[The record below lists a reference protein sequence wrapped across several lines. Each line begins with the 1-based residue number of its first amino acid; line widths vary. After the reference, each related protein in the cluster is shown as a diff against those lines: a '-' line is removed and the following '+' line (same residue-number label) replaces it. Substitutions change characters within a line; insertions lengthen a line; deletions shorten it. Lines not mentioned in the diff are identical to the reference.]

1 MAKIGKEVEGKRFY
15 GCPSLFVSADEYLNH
30 LPKIKKI
37 LEAEDLFQL
46 YISDHGNILDMAS
59 VADEF
64 ENIDTVGVTLEVT
77 RVPKKIPE
85 RLSIMLNIT
94 DGTSIE
100 QLDAL
105 RYDDEVKVSVGT
117 HVYCWNRV
125 DAVLTFPDEFENDV
139 EVNL

>member
-1 MAKIGKEVEGKRFY
+1 MAKIGKEVEGKRYY
-15 GCPSLFVSADEYLNH
+15 GCPTLFVSADEYLNS

-37 LEAEDLFQL
+37 VRDEDLWQL
-46 YISDHGNILDMAS
+46 YISDHGNILDMPS
-59 VADEF
+59 VANEF
-64 ENIDTVGVTLEVT
+64 EDFDMVAVTLEVT

-105 RYDDEVKVSVGT
+105 SYNDEVKVSVGT
-117 HVYCWNRV
+117 HVYCWNRD